1 MIRGC
6 LLSLTGA
13 VALSVALPSAAAGQ
27 VGTEAERAA
36 TAAEESAYADE
47 TARRLHRAALRNW
60 RIIDETIV
68 RYTALVRQRLA
79 VQLRTPLKDR
89 TLYRSESAS
98 RVFWDRDRPDLVQAL
113 AAREQTPVGV
123 TPPEDFTTGGA
134 SGEAFDPAGDRLF
147 FGAERSDD
155 MDETDPEE
163 ADDFWF
169 HHPLAGGSTEHY
181 RFESGDTLTL
191 SFPDGRSLSAVELR
205 VLPAVADAH
214 RIAGSLWIEPESG
227 ALVRAV
233 YRLADR
239 FDAMRD
245 IPELR
250 EEEDLDR
257 VPGLFKP
264 WTFDLRIVRVDYALW
279 DFSVWLPRA
288 LRMEG
293 VAAAGILKTPAS
305 FDVSYRIESVTTE
318 EDLEREAAGGEPAP
332 DVLEEHRFET
342 REEAMRFLASLIRR
356 EEGVE
361 VEPDG
366 GWETVERQGGS
377 TRYLVPSDPA
387 ELLES
392 EALPPP
398 IWEDA
403 PGFPTADEIE
413 AGEEL
418 LQELPRVDPARS
430 YWAANWGLQRPDL
443 LRYNRI
449 EAVAVGGRFQLRTGS
464 PFGPVSLAAEPF
476 VGVADLRPK
485 LRLSAEWETL
495 RRRTTLSAYHELRS
509 GVHRSDHLDLGNSL
523 NALIFGRD
531 DGEYFE
537 ATGAAIAWTPPS
549 AERESWRVRL
559 YGERHRAV
567 STETDFTLAHA
578 FDDGWD
584 FRPNIEASEHDEF
597 GGEIELRPWWGTDP
611 LAPQFGAELYLH
623 GASGDLEYA
632 RSSLLL
638 RASLPFAMSEG
649 HRWRISL
656 EAAGGEAWGE
666 IPIQRNWFL
675 GSSATLR
682 GYAAS
687 TLVGEAFVRGRGEVA
702 RVFPVVSVALFTDLG
717 WAGDDLDGYR
727 EAEALYSVGVGA
739 SVLDGLVRLDV
750 ARGLRDPEE
759 TRWDFYL
766 DAAF

>member
-1 MIRGC
+1 MIGARLPTPLGVIV
-6 LLSLTGA
+6 LLVT
-13 VALSVALPSAAAGQ
+13 LPFAAEGQ
-27 VGTEAERAA
+27 VEVGAERGVIG
-36 TAAEESAYADE
+36 TEESAYADE

-60 RIIDETIV
+60 RIIDETVV
-68 RYTALVRQRLA
+68 RYTARVQQRVA

-89 TLYRSESAS
+89 TLYRRESAS

-113 AAREQTPVGV
+113 AGREQTPVGV
-123 TPPEDFTTGGA
+123 TPPDDFTRGGA
-134 SGEAFDPAGDRLF
+134 PGEAFDPAGDRLF
-147 FGAERSDD
+147 FGAERS
-155 MDETDPEE
+155 EEVGEGEPED

-169 HHPLAGGSTEHY
+169 HHPLAEGSTEHY
-181 RFESGDTLTL
+181 RFASGDTLTL
-191 SFPDGRSLSAVELR
+191 SFPDGRSLSAIELR

-227 ALVRAV
+227 ALMRAI

-245 IPELR
+245 VPELQD
-250 EEEDLDR
+250 EDDLDR

-264 WTFDLRIVRVDYALW
+264 WTFDLRIVRVDYGLW
-279 DFSVWLPRA
+279 DFSVWLPRT

-293 VAAAGILKTPAS
+293 VAAAGILKAPVS
-305 FDVSYRIESVTTE
+305 FDVSYRIEAVTTE
-318 EDLEREAAGGEPAP
+318 DDLAREVAAGEPGP
-332 DVLEEHRFET
+332 DVLEERRFET

-366 GWETVERQGGS
+366 GWEMLESDGGS

-387 ELLES
+387 ELVES

-413 AGEEL
+413 AGEAL
-418 LQELPRVDPARS
+418 LRELPQVDPARS
-430 YWAANWGLQRPDL
+430 YWATNWGLQRPDL
-443 LRYNRI
+443 VRYNRV

-485 LRLSAEWETL
+485 VRLSAAWESL
-495 RRRTTLSAYHELRS
+495 RRRTTLAGYHELRS
-509 GVHRSDHLDLGNSL
+509 AVRRSDHLDLGNSL
-523 NALIFGRD
+523 NALLFGRD

-537 ATGAAIAWTPPS
+537 ASGGAISWTPPS
-549 AERESWRVRL
+549 AERESWKVRL

-578 FDDGWD
+578 FDGGWD
-584 FRPNIEASEHDEF
+584 FRSNIEASEHDEF
-597 GGEIELRPWWGTDP
+597 GGEVELRPWWGTDP

-623 GASGDLEYA
+623 GATGDLEFA
-632 RSSLLL
+632 RASLLL
-638 RASLPFAMSEG
+638 RASVPFALPAER
-649 HRWRISL
+649 RWRISL
-656 EAAGGEAWGE
+656 EAAAGEAWGE
-666 IPIQRNWFL
+666 VPIQRHWFL

-682 GYAAS
+682 GYPPS
-687 TLVGEAFVRGRGEVA
+687 TLVGEAFVRGRAEVA
-702 RVFPVVSVALFTDLG
+702 RVFPVVSVALFGDLG
-717 WAGDDLDGYR
+717 WAGEELEGYR
-727 EAEALYSVGVGA
+727 EAEALYSVGLGA

-759 TRWDFYL
+759 TRWDLYL